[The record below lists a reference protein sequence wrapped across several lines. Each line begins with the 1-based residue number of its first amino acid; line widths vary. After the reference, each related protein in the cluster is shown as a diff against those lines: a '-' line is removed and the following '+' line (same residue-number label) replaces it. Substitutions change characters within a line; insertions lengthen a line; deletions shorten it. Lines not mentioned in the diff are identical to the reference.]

1 MTQLAE
7 SLILWQGLIKLHL
20 FVFISI
26 GEFRVE
32 SVFDIV
38 KAFSTWIL
46 MMFISLILNLMWVD
60 LDLHRNYISSI
71 VLLVLVL
78 HG

>member
-1 MTQLAE
+1 MTQLAV

-32 SVFDIV
+32 SFFDIV
-38 KAFSTWIL
+38 KAFST
-46 MMFISLILNLMWVD
+46 
-60 LDLHRNYISSI
+60 
-71 VLLVLVL
+71 
-78 HG
+78 